1 MTTRSRTASRNLL
14 SLATPK
20 VYGRPPPTPLS
31 FPPVLTARRVSKS
44 YGTAVVLT
52 EVDVSV
58 GPRSR
63 LGLVGPNGIGKSTLL
78 RILAGL
84 ETPDEGAVERAPK
97 TLEVG
102 WLPQEVDA
110 TAGETLRGYLAR
122 RTGVAAA
129 EDELDRLTE

>member
-20 VYGRPPPTPLS
+20 VYGRPAASPLR
-31 FPPVLTARRVSKS
+31 FAPVLTARRLSKS
-44 YGTAVVLT
+44 YGTSVVLT
-52 EVDVSV
+52 EVDVSI

-84 ETPDEGAVERAPK
+84 ETPDEGTVERSPR

-102 WLPQEVDA
+102 WLPQEVEGLP
-110 TAGETLRGYLAR
+110 GET
-122 RTGVAAA
+122 
-129 EDELDRLTE
+129 